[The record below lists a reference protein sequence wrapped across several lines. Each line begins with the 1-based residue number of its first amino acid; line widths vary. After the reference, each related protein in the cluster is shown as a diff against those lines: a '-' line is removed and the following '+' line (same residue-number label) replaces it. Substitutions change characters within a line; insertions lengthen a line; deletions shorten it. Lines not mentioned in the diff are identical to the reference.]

1 MTSELLRKIA
11 ADSNVILSAVIG
23 KAALQIF
30 VRPEIELITTSFN
43 LREVEEYLPHLAS
56 KYGLDE
62 RLLFWQFKMLPL
74 SDFSEKYYRSHFSKA
89 EKLLKDR
96 DPDDIHLAA
105 LALKEG
111 IPIWSNDKDFENT
124 GVVWYTTASLLAV
137 LESKARVI
145 AYGSGPERTT

>member
-1 MTSELLRKIA
+1 MISESLRKLA

-30 VRPEIELITTSFN
+30 IQPEIGFVTTEFN
-43 LREVEEYLPHLAS
+43 LREVEEYLPRLAS

-62 RLLFWQFKMLPL
+62 KLLVWQFKMLPL
-74 SDFSEKYYRSHFSKA
+74 VNFSEKYYKSHISKTQ
-89 EKLLKDR
+89 ELLNKR

-111 IPIWSNDKDFENT
+111 VPMWSNDRDFENLSIP
-124 GVVWYTTASLLAV
+124 VYTTAQLLKT
-137 LESKARVI
+137 LKKD
-145 AYGSGPERTT
+145 